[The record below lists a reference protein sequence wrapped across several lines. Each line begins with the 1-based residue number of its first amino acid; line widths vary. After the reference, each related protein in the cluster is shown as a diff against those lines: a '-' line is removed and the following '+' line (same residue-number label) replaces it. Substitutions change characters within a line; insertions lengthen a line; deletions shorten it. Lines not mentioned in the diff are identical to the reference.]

1 MMDDYGSW
9 SAASQLLSYCVLPAR
24 LLLRPIVHS
33 CSQTIVLPG
42 PASVRE
48 TLGGPVTTL
57 LSWPVCAVLACRFAE
72 SSHAP
77 TMQAHPPPAPPMSSH
92 SSPCTAQESCAPDR
106 ADATPR
112 REAVFVFDL
121 CASRTLS
128 PLSLE
133 PARARLASTV
143 RRTPTTCSGK
153 IACGPHEQHPVSC
166 SALLLH
172 PSSRRHPGLITVL
185 FDPGWASFPGD
196 GTSTCLLLYRQRLPH
211 LQPLGS
217 PAP

>member
-57 LSWPVCAVLACRFAE
+57 LSWPACAALACRFAE
-72 SSHAP
+72 SSHHSHAP
-77 TMQAHPPPAPPMSSH
+77 TMQAHPPPAPPMSPH
-92 SSPCTAQESCAPDR
+92 SSACTAQESCAPDR

-121 CASRTLS
+121 CI
-128 PLSLE
+128 PNPE
-133 PARARLASTV
+133 PAITRASSCQHHAENTDDVLRKNRV
-143 RRTPTTCSGK
+143 RTTRT
-153 IACGPHEQHPVSC
+153 
-166 SALLLH
+166 
-172 PSSRRHPGLITVL
+172 
-185 FDPGWASFPGD
+185 ASFSLMFGAAA
-196 GTSTCLLLYRQRLPH
+196 T
-211 LQPLGS
+211 PLVAS
-217 PAP
+217 PSRADHRAF

>member
-1 MMDDYGSW
+1 MDDYGSW

-121 CASRTLS
+121 CI
-128 PLSLE
+128 PNPE
-133 PARARLASTV
+133 PAITRASSCAPCQHRSENTDDVLRKNRVRTTRTASSLMFGAAA
-143 RRTPTTCSGK
+143 TPLVAS
-153 IACGPHEQHPVSC
+153 
-166 SALLLH
+166 
-172 PSSRRHPGLITVL
+172 PSRADHRA